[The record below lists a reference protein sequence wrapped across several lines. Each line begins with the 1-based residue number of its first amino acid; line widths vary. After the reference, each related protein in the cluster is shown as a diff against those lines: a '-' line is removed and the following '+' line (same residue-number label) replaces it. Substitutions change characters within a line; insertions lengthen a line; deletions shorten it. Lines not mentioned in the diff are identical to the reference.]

1 VTAFQNK
8 LDISQNLSIWN
19 LFNFHNNFHTHKA
32 CSDLYFEI
40 VMNMKNHEKKKGR
53 NLGLFS
59 CQEFR
64 LHQFNYLKKKRS
76 ENVLNIMKK

>member
-1 VTAFQNK
+1 
-8 LDISQNLSIWN
+8 
-19 LFNFHNNFHTHKA
+19 
-32 CSDLYFEI
+32 
-40 VMNMKNHEKKKGR
+40 MNMKNHEKKKGR

-64 LHQFNYLKKKRS
+64 LHPFNYLKKKRS

>member
-1 VTAFQNK
+1 
-8 LDISQNLSIWN
+8 
-19 LFNFHNNFHTHKA
+19 
-32 CSDLYFEI
+32 
-40 VMNMKNHEKKKGR
+40 MNMKNHEEKKGR

-64 LHQFNYLKKKRS
+64 LHPFNYLKKKRS